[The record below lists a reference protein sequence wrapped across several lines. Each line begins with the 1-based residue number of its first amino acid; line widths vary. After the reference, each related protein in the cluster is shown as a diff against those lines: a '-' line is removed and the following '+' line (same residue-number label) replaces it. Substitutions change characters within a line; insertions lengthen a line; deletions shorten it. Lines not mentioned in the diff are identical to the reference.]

1 MAKNF
6 NISDRKQRFYQPH
19 FIPMGLV
26 VVFFLL
32 AVGFCQAADTP
43 SLPAAT
49 HPAPV
54 AQNLPNSLKLTNVL
68 RPLRRPP
75 RRPED
80 VGSVSVPTGETEK
93 FMDVPLNAGETEKL
107 MDVPL
112 NAHEIGHAK

>member
-1 MAKNF
+1 MIAKNF
-6 NISDRKQRFYQPH
+6 TISAHGQRFHQPRC
-19 FIPMGLV
+19 FAPGLV
-26 VVFFLL
+26 
-32 AVGFCQAADTP
+32 VGFCQAADTP
-43 SLPAAT
+43 ILPAAT

-93 FMDVPLNAGETEKL
+93 L

>member
-1 MAKNF
+1 MIAKNF
-6 NISDRKQRFYQPH
+6 TISAHGQRFHQPRC
-19 FIPMGLV
+19 FAPGLV

-93 FMDVPLNAGETEKL
+93 L